1 MQADALGYL
10 IHVDACS
17 EHTRGFPDL
26 YIDFFSVIISE
37 EWVCPSEQLRSISLT
52 PPILLAS
59 PSLLFQCCLP
69 SSGALVR
76 LSVGINHWLRADPMA
91 KAAQDRL
98 WHTLSLLRDSIS

>member
-1 MQADALGYL
+1 M
-10 IHVDACS
+10 
-17 EHTRGFPDL
+17 
-26 YIDFFSVIISE
+26 
-37 EWVCPSEQLRSISLT
+37 CPSEQLRSISLT

-91 KAAQDRL
+91 KARQVVAHSFSSQGQ
-98 WHTLSLLRDSIS
+98 HFLR